1 MTPDALATE
10 LARGRV
16 RPAYLVAGEE
26 PLLRDDAVCAL
37 RAAVLAGAAAD
48 FNLDRLSG
56 TGTTA
61 ATLFDA
67 LRTLPVFASRR
78 LVWLRDP
85 DSARGGASRAL
96 LDALPEAVALAAS
109 RDDVVLLVTTAKA
122 DKRERWVRA
131 SSSQRRSSTARRHA
145 TRAASL
151 ASCVPRR
158 SGSTAPVT
166 VRRFDRGIGP

>member
-131 SSSQRRSSTARRHA
+131 FVEPAAFVDCEAPRDARG
-145 TRAASL
+145 L
-151 ASCVPRR
+151 ASFVRAEAKR
-158 SGSTAPVT
+158 QHGAGDGAPV
-166 VRRFDRGIGP
+166 